1 MSAIEIQR
9 GTGDGLALTNIG
21 FLDWEPVTLQVGA
34 AECVGV
40 CGTSGSGKSLLL
52 RAIVDLDENSGAVR
66 LGDQLR
72 EETAAP
78 EWRSWVGM
86 LPAEP
91 RWWEDLVGGHFRSMD
106 EAGMSL
112 LERLGFGR
120 EVLDWEV
127 RRLSVGERQRL
138 GLARLLQ
145 LKPKALML
153 DEPTAN
159 LDGENTRIV
168 EEIVR
173 EYREARKAP
182 VIWVSH
188 DGEQIRRVAG
198 RAFVMKD
205 RRLRKM
211 S

>member
-1 MSAIEIQR
+1 
-9 GTGDGLALTNIG
+9 
-21 FLDWEPVTLQVGA
+21 
-34 AECVGV
+34 
-40 CGTSGSGKSLLL
+40 
-52 RAIVDLDENSGAVR
+52 
-66 LGDQLR
+66 
-72 EETAAP
+72 
-78 EWRSWVGM
+78 
-86 LPAEP
+86 
-91 RWWEDLVGGHFRSMD
+91 
-106 EAGMSL
+106 MSL

-173 EYREARKAP
+173 VYREARKAP